1 MIDAIGSAP
10 KFPLLVA
17 IGVVVVMG
25 LQGVNA
31 YRTLTE
37 KASAQEAVTES
48 VQRWKQSYMA
58 VADSVKHWEANY
70 RRDDTVQDLVSL
82 FSIIDLG
89 AYGLRADTDKLILNK
104 VDPVAQNGMHIGL
117 TKVCLATAGGVES
130 AGLDVQADNYTAL
143 FAGLKRLAQRPD
155 IYINTITVKG
165 DKAVPLASLG
175 DFCVL
180 LRRGI

>member
-1 MIDAIGSAP
+1 MINTLGGAP

-17 IGVVVVMG
+17 LGVVVAMG

-37 KASAQEAVTES
+37 KAAAQDAVTES

-58 VADSVKHWEANY
+58 VADSVQRWEADY
-70 RRDDTVQDLVSL
+70 PRDDAVQDLVSL

-89 AYGLRADTDKLILNK
+89 AYGLRSNTDKIILNK
-104 VDPVAQNGMHIGL
+104 VDPVIENGMHIGL

-130 AGLDVQADNYTAL
+130 AGLDVESDNYKTL

-155 IYINTITVKG
+155 IYIGTITVKG

-175 DFCVL
+175 EFCVL
-180 LRRGI
+180 LRRG